1 MRLYHSP
8 SSPFVRKVMVLL
20 HEADATDRVTLV
32 PVMGTPLDPGTLPV
46 DRNPLGK
53 IPALERDD
61 GPTLYDS
68 RVICR
73 YLDDLLGAGLYP
85 AAPRLWDTLVL
96 EATADGMT
104 DAAVLMRY
112 EMHVRPAAARSSEWL
127 EAQWAKVDRALT
139 ALEERWTSHLS
150 GHPSGSVDMGQIA
163 VGCALGYLDFRQA
176 ERDWRSGRPGLSAWF
191 DQFNTRPSMLQTA
204 PKG

>member
-1 MRLYHSP
+1 MKLFHSP
-8 SSPFVRKVMVLL
+8 TSPFVRKVMVLL
-20 HEADATDRVTLV
+20 HEAKATDRVTLV
-32 PVMGTPLDPGTLPV
+32 PVMGTPLEPGTLPV

-73 YLDDLLGAGLYP
+73 YLDEVLGSGLYP
-85 AAPRLWDTLVL
+85 AVPRLWDTLVL

-112 EMHVRPAAARSSEWL
+112 EMHVRPAATRSTEWAD
-127 EAQWAKVDRALT
+127 AQWAKVDRALT
-139 ALEERWTSHLS
+139 ALEERWSSHLS
-150 GHPSGSVDMGQIA
+150 GPLDMGQIA
-163 VGCALGYLDFRQA
+163 VGCALGYLDFRHA
-176 ERDWRSGRPGLSAWF
+176 ERDWRAARPALAGWF
-191 DQFNTRPSMLQTA
+191 DRFAARPSMQETL